1 MRYVGGK
8 SRIAKNITE
17 VIYAVRRRQV
27 ENCRSNF
34 QNDKFG
40 GGGVRLYPFSAA
52 AVPSNRSRLR
62 SSTV

>member
-27 ENCRSNF
+27 ENRHSNF
-34 QNDKFG
+34 RIDKF
-40 GGGVRLYPFSAA
+40 GGVRLYPYSAA
-52 AVPSNRSRLR
+52 VVPLNRSRLR
-62 SSTV
+62 SSTM